1 MFDLF
6 DKCRKML
13 FFQEG
18 EIGVFINLLTDTK
31 VVLGNVVHTNQI
43 FELSTGFLV
52 AGDADSNNVG
62 ITRVVQNRISIVNR
76 TIYCIGIDSGKIRLV
91 LCISVSNIS
100 LGVQFDKLI
109 FVSLILNQNWIVFSI
124 IGQ

>member
-6 DKCRKML
+6 DKCRKVL
-13 FFQEG
+13 FLQEG
-18 EIGVFINLLTDTK
+18 EVGIFINFLPNAK
-31 VVLGNVVHTNQI
+31 VDLGNIVHTNQML
-43 FELSTGFLV
+43 ELSTGFLV
-52 AGDADSNNVG
+52 AGDADGNNIG
-62 ITRVVQNRISIVNR
+62 ITRLVQNRISIVNR

-100 LGVQFDKLI
+100 FGVQFDKLI

>member
-1 MFDLF
+1 
-6 DKCRKML
+6 ML
-13 FFQEG
+13 
-18 EIGVFINLLTDTK
+18 
-31 VVLGNVVHTNQI
+31 
-43 FELSTGFLV
+43 ELSTGFLV
-52 AGDADSNNVG
+52 AGDADGNNIG

-100 LGVQFDKLI
+100 FGVQFDKLI

>member
-6 DKCRKML
+6 DKCRKVL

-43 FELSTGFLV
+43 LELSTDFLIS
-52 AGDADSNNVG
+52 GDADSNNIG

-76 TIYCIGIDSGKIRLV
+76 TIYCIGIDSGKIRLIF
-91 LCISVSNIS
+91 CISVSNIS
-100 LGVQFDKLI
+100 FGVQFDKFI

-124 IGQ
+124 ISQ

>member
-18 EIGVFINLLTDTK
+18 EIGVFINLLPNTK
-31 VVLGNVVHTNQI
+31 VVLGNVVHTNQMV
-43 FELSTGFLV
+43 ELSTGFLV

-62 ITRVVQNRISIVNR
+62 ITRVVQNRIGIVNR
-76 TIYCIGIDSGKIRLV
+76 AIYSIGIDSGKIRLV
-91 LCISVSNIS
+91 LGSSVSNIS
-100 LGVQFDKLI
+100 FGVQFDKLI

-124 IGQ
+124 ISQ